1 MSDRFD
7 EADRPTQSGDL
18 ASMAEDLETRT
29 IAADEAVP
37 GQSVFGAAF
46 IDIDPA
52 ERSIEP
58 ERAVAPPP
66 SVPSPV
72 QARRARGA
80 DRSVSTGA
88 IRDRIVVLGRR
99 KAGKTI
105 FLARL
110 YEQLWRSTGSIHMR
124 AVDGNDHLFF
134 METIRVLSER
144 VWPPATGSSTRIPLE
159 VTLDGKS
166 RTLVSLDY
174 SGEVFKRAF
183 LEQVSDPD
191 TDELLEHLDRA
202 AAVILLVDP
211 GLVLHGT
218 PEQIAEDEFGMT
230 AAVRRIRKGPGGSH
244 IPIALVLTKL
254 DAHGRVVREC
264 GGLVG
269 FVKTH
274 LFPLLRALHR
284 VRVFGCVAV
293 RTRPDALGQPRPD
306 PSTPALGLLEP
317 LDHCLSGMPEIPV
330 ALPASAPRPARTEAA
345 ASDRSEAES
354 SAPTWRFVA
363 LMAILVLVGVAAGLA
378 IAWAVGLAGGS

>member
-1 MSDRFD
+1 MSDRID
-7 EADRPTQSGDL
+7 AADQPTRSEDFIE
-18 ASMAEDLETRT
+18 SVDLETRESSD
-29 IAADEAVP
+29 DEAVP
-37 GQSVFGAAF
+37 GRSVFDAAF
-46 IDIDPA
+46 VDLDPA
-52 ERSIEP
+52 EREP
-58 ERAVAPPP
+58 EPDRNIAIAPPARAVSKPRRSDHAASKAAIG
-66 SVPSPV
+66 SV
-72 QARRARGA
+72 
-80 DRSVSTGA
+80 
-88 IRDRIVVLGRR
+88 RDRIVVLGRR

-110 YEQLWRSTGSIHMR
+110 YEQLWRSTGAVHMR
-124 AVDGNDHLFF
+124 AIDGNDHLFF

-191 TDELLEHLDRA
+191 TEELLDHLDRA

-230 AAVRRIRKGPGGSH
+230 SAVRRIRQGQGGSH

-306 PSTPALGLLEP
+306 PSTHALGLLEP
-317 LDHCLSGMPEIPV
+317 LEHCLRAMPEIPV
-330 ALPASAPRPARTEAA
+330 GSPAPRAPRAVESDAPASTEP
-345 ASDRSEAES
+345 SVS
-354 SAPTWRFVA
+354 TWKFIA
-363 LMAILVLVGVAAGLA
+363 LMAIFVMIGAAAGFL
-378 IAWAVGLAGGS
+378 IAWAVGLAGAS

>member
-1 MSDRFD
+1 MSERFD
-7 EADRPTQSGDL
+7 EADHPTRTGDFADL
-18 ASMAEDLETRT
+18 PDDLETR
-29 IAADEAVP
+29 AESPDEAVP
-37 GQSVFGAAF
+37 GRSVFGAAF
-46 IDIDPA
+46 IDVDPA
-52 ERSIEP
+52 ERSGEP
-58 ERAVAPPP
+58 EHPVAVPPLAPRSSQPHRSKADTAPP
-66 SVPSPV
+66 
-72 QARRARGA
+72 
-80 DRSVSTGA
+80 STGA

-110 YEQLWRSTGSIHMR
+110 YEQLWRSTDAIHMR

-159 VTLDGKS
+159 VTLDGKA

-191 TDELLEHLDRA
+191 TDELLDHLDRA

-317 LDHCLSGMPEIPV
+317 LDHCLRGMPEIPV
-330 ALPASAPRPARTEAA
+330 ALPASAPRAARSLEF
-345 ASDRSEAES
+345 ASTDSNAEPV
-354 SAPTWRFVA
+354 PTWRFVA
-363 LMAILVLVGVAAGLA
+363 LMAILVLVGVVAGLG
-378 IAWAVGLAGGS
+378 IAWAIGLAGGS